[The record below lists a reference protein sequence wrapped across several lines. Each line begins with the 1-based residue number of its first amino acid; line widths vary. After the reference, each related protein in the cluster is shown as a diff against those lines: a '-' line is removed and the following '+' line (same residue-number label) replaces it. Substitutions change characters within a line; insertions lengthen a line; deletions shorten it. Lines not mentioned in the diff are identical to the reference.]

1 MNKAYIYYNSKSEG
15 KDYCGEGMYVLI
27 FNDEVIARH
36 YCSNRNFANHDL
48 TAWRLEELERNNI
61 DEVTSNGEIV
71 WAKQNQEINKK
82 TQREFDKA
90 NLEYEA
96 KYCR

>member
-1 MNKAYIYYNSKSEG
+1 M
-15 KDYCGEGMYVLI
+15 LI
-27 FNDEVIARH
+27 LNDEVIASH

-48 TAWRLEELERNNI
+48 TAWRLEELEKNNI
-61 DEVTSNGEIV
+61 DEVASNGEIV
-71 WAKQNQEINKK
+71 WTKQSQEINKK
-82 TQREFDKA
+82 TQREFNKA